1 MSTHNLFK
9 KNFGDTDFVDMKHPN
24 IESFFY
30 ELSAECLLEDVLI
43 RAVKR
48 KATYQ
53 VQFKDYDRN
62 TWTAPYILS
71 QDRVKELLD
80 DASIKKI
87 RLEFE
92 I

>member
-1 MSTHNLFK
+1 MARGKNEIGKEKPKTLQSRQTLKYLF
-9 KNFGDTDFVDMKHPN
+9 D
-24 IESFFY
+24 